1 MRTGVAIFL
10 LFIHFYNFIG
20 YKAIFAY
27 LDKQASDHLISR
39 LDKGKYQED
48 ELIEVK
54 IPYQSLYAPN
64 WSDYA
69 RFDGEIE
76 INGSQYN
83 FVKRKFANDTLYL
96 LCIPNSTSTKLQSA
110 ESVFWSSVAQ
120 TADHANERSKSTALN
135 LLKCFSADWNVP
147 VNYYDLACPQGAGN
161 KHIVALNKPLS
172 NAFLPSFFKPP
183 KATV

>member
-1 MRTGVAIFL
+1 LRKGAAIFL
-10 LFIHFYNFIG
+10 LVIHFYNFIG

-27 LDKQASDHLISR
+27 LDKQATDHLISR

-64 WSDYA
+64 WTDYA

-76 INGSQYN
+76 INGSHYN

-96 LCIPNSTSTKLQSA
+96 LCIPNNTSNRLQSA
-110 ESVFWSSVAQ
+110 EKVFWSSVAQ
-120 TADHANERSKSTALN
+120 TADNAHERSKSAASN
-135 LLKCFSADWNVP
+135 LLKCFSGDWNVLL
-147 VNYYDLACPQGAGN
+147 NHYDLACPAGAAN
-161 KHIVALNKPLS
+161 KYIVALNKPLS
-172 NAFLPSFFKPP
+172 DVFIPAFFKPP
-183 KATV
+183 KATA